1 MNVVCIGV
9 GVYATVCTG
18 TELCDVS
25 PETGTG
31 DEEGET
37 TNEEETD
44 VSTRD
49 EEELFLFSS
58 ITVGVVAIFLV
69 VTVLDDD
76 DVETGSILARAR
88 HEERKCPLLLLGT
101 MMSESR
107 KRKRLLSVRP
117 RAAAVA

>member
-18 TELCDVS
+18 TELRDVGG
-25 PETGTG
+25 PGTGTG
-31 DEEGET
+31 ET
-37 TNEEETD
+37 IDEEETD

-58 ITVGVVAIFLV
+58 VTVGVVAVFFV

>member
-18 TELCDVS
+18 TELHDVG

-37 TNEEETD
+37 IDEEETD

-58 ITVGVVAIFLV
+58 DTVGVVAVFLV

-76 DVETGSILARAR
+76 DVEVETGSILARAR

-101 MMSESR
+101 MMSELR
-107 KRKRLLSVRP
+107 KRK
-117 RAAAVA
+117 